1 MHTKPLFDFFK
12 VKPPGLGFT
21 LTENLVSVIIL
32 SITLTAML
40 PAFMGFGMQNAKN
53 RQLAGAIAVSNTV
66 MSDLRRQ
73 TMDEL
78 NGQLGKTIFTTPS
91 PQNGNTYQV
100 SQYVC
105 TKTTTLDAEN
115 PDATCSETIGENDL
129 ARQILIEV
137 KAPNNP
143 DETIYR
149 VQTVFARLRS

>member
-1 MHTKPLFDFFK
+1 MHAKVLINFFK
-12 VKPPGLGFT
+12 VKPPGQGFT
-21 LTENLVSVIIL
+21 LTENLVSLIIL
-32 SITLTAML
+32 SVTLTAML

-78 NGQLGKTIFTTPS
+78 NSQLGETVFTAPS
-91 PQNGNTYQV
+91 PQNGSTYQIN
-100 SQYVC
+100 QYIC
-105 TKTTTLDAEN
+105 TKSSTLDAEN